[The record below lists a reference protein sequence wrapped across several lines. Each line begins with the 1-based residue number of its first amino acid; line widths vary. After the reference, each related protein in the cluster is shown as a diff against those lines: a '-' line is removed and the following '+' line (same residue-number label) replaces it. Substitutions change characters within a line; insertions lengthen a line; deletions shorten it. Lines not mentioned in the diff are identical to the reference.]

1 MANTIEIIGLNSLST
16 YNEKYI
22 SDDYSL
28 LNERKIIQ
36 SIKFPIIT
44 KSYWKN
50 NFEKFVVIDGK
61 IFMLNHF
68 NYNEHT

>member
-1 MANTIEIIGLNSLST
+1 MANTIEIMGLNSLST